1 MANPMMQQ
9 FPKFMQMMR
18 GKDPNQMLNDLIS
31 SGQVNQD
38 QLNAAQKQYQQM
50 GNMLNQFR
58 GMFGF

>member
-50 GNMLNQFR
+50 GNMLNQFK